1 VFKRCAQAYNR
12 FRLASRLIPYA
23 SLFCGGE
30 NDCPRD
36 YRIVR
41 EETRMKKQ
49 KADNGKV
56 TTGKVS
62 DVAKQL
68 GANHAVL
75 YKLIREG
82 KLKSVKVER
91 GLQVNVEEARKALE
105 MESSRPRK
113 KGGRIRNW
121 EAFSKFLK
129 ASGQE
134 ALTIEVGAIRE
145 LIESEDA
152 KLEMLHYWDPYRA
165 SKGQAPG
172 LRAIQ
177 AAGYELRRIDLD
189 YCDNIELFGV
199 VAVTVKRGND
209 VQMP

>member
-1 VFKRCAQAYNR
+1 
-12 FRLASRLIPYA
+12 
-23 SLFCGGE
+23 
-30 NDCPRD
+30 
-36 YRIVR
+36 
-41 EETRMKKQ
+41 MKKQ
-49 KADNGKV
+49 KAADEKA

-91 GLQVNVEEARKALE
+91 GLHVSIEEARKALE
-105 MESSRPRK
+105 IETSRPKK

-165 SKGQAPG
+165 SRGQAPG

-177 AAGYELRRIDLD
+177 AAGYELCRIDLD
-189 YCDNIELFGV
+189 YCEDIELFG
-199 VAVTVKRGND
+199 AIAITVKRKKD
-209 VQMP
+209 V